1 MSHHGEDGSPSE
13 AVWYDDVLDGDVP
26 VHSDAVTK
34 SSSDLLLSD
43 LLLSSVECFE
53 LLSFDE
59 NSYRP
64 RQNLKKMFDTLM
76 ILNKS

>member
-1 MSHHGEDGSPSE
+1 MSHHGEDGSPSD

-43 LLLSSVECFE
+43 LLLPSVEFFE

-59 NSYRP
+59 NSYSHDKI
-64 RQNLKKMFDTLM
+64 KK
-76 ILNKS
+76 KSKFYL